1 MRSCSLRLV
10 PTTWPPPTITLPFR
24 ARCKTSPPSLARHA
38 CARSMLPILT
48 PSPRA
53 ACKLGD
59 RACLRAVH
67 YWYENGLVDKRWAA
81 LNAGDIDQFLVL
93 TRESGAS
100 SAMYLQNVVAKL
112 GSEQPSM
119 YALALA
125 EHVLDGRGAVRIHG
139 GGFGGTI
146 QAFVP
151 LDLVDTFIAKMNG
164 WLGEGSAVTTPS
176 LTRGLT
182 RHGCND

>member
-1 MRSCSLRLV
+1 
-10 PTTWPPPTITLPFR
+10 
-24 ARCKTSPPSLARHA
+24 
-38 CARSMLPILT
+38 
-48 PSPRA
+48 
-53 ACKLGD
+53 
-59 RACLRAVH
+59 
-67 YWYENGLVDKRWAA
+67 
-81 LNAGDIDQFLVL
+81 
-93 TRESGAS
+93 
-100 SAMYLQNVVAKL
+100 
-112 GSEQPSM
+112 M

-151 LDLVDTFIAKMNG
+151 LDLVDTFITKMNG
-164 WLGEGSAVTTPS
+164 WLGEALPATTQF